1 MTAPISCTSD
11 INWIDSVVASM
22 VNKEVINVKTPGHAF
37 VQRSVFA
44 MEGEGETNIYNGKEL

>member
-1 MTAPISCTSD
+1 
-11 INWIDSVVASM
+11 M